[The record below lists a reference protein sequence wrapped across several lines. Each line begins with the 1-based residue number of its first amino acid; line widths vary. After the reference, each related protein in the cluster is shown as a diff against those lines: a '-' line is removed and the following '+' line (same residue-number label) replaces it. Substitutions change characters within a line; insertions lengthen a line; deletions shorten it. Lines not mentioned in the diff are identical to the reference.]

1 MDAKEIIRLMCE
13 DGGWKEGLI
22 LLASTFGGY
31 IAMVLLC
38 SMYS

>member
-1 MDAKEIIRLMCE
+1 MNMKETFRLMCE
-13 DGGWKEGLI
+13 DGGWKDGLI

-31 IAMVLLC
+31 IAMILLC